1 MDMERNKGT
10 TGSDTTGTMQNNT
23 ATTEHYGFI
32 TATAM
37 IIGVVIGSGIF
48 FKSDDILTYTGG
60 NVWLGV
66 LVFCIGAWGIIFG
79 SLTVTELSTRT
90 SKNGGVV
97 GYFEAF
103 ISDKIAS
110 GFGWFQTFVYFP
122 TLIVVLA
129 WVSGIYTCS
138 LFGLANTL
146 EMQSVLG
153 FLYLLFFYGINL
165 ISAKIGGYFQ
175 NATTLIKLIPLLV
188 IAIVGFF
195 WGAPHPALEEGV
207 QLVTS
212 KNVGFAWLAALV
224 PIAYSFD
231 GWIIATNITNE
242 VKNPK
247 KNMTLALI
255 CGPIVV
261 LGVYLTFFLGLIK
274 ILGVDYIL
282 STKDQAINKVG
293 ELLLGTYGTK
303 IILIFIVIS
312 VLGVVNGLVLGGIR
326 MPQALASKNMI
337 PAAKQVSA
345 IHERLQLS
353 IPSLQ
358 ISFLTSLIWFVIH
371 YVTQKFN
378 ILRGGD
384 ISEIA
389 IVFSYACY
397 IILYIKVI
405 KMKKAGEIKGIFRGV
420 ICPIFAIA
428 GAAIIFVGGFIRNPF
443 YVSIFIAFCAIIFAL
458 GYRYFKKERE
468 F

>member
-1 MDMERNKGT
+1 MANEQKKGT
-10 TGSDTTGTMQNNT
+10 KVLNAEDHKQGNT
-23 ATTEHYGFI
+23 AVKEHYGFI
-32 TATAM
+32 TATTM
-37 IIGVVIGSGIF
+37 IIGIVIGSGIF
-48 FKSDDILTYTGG
+48 FKSDDILSYTGG

-79 SLTVTELSTRT
+79 SLSLTELSIRT

-103 ISDKIAS
+103 ISDKIAC

-122 TLIVVLA
+122 TLIVVLG

-138 LFGLANTL
+138 LFGIPNTL
-146 EMQSVLG
+146 EMQSLLG
-153 FLYLLFFYGINL
+153 VLYLLFFYGINL
-165 ISAKIGGYFQ
+165 ISVKIGGYFQ
-175 NATTLIKLIPLLV
+175 NATTFIKLIPLLV
-188 IAIVGFF
+188 IAIAGFF
-195 WGAPHPALEEGV
+195 LGAPHPELEEGV
-207 QLVTS
+207 ALITS
-212 KNVGFAWLAALV
+212 SNVGLAWLAALV

-231 GWIIATNITNE
+231 GWIIATSITNE

-261 LGVYLTFFLGLIK
+261 LGVYLTFFLGLTK
-274 ILGVDYIL
+274 ILGVNYIL

-293 ELLLGTYGTK
+293 ELLLGTHGTK

-326 MPQALASKNMI
+326 MPQALASKNMM
-337 PAAKQVSA
+337 PAAEKVSN
-345 IHERLQLS
+345 IHKRLELS
-353 IPSLQ
+353 VPSLQ
-358 ISFLTSLIWFVIH
+358 ISFVSAMIWFVIH
-371 YVTQKFN
+371 YVSQKFN
-378 ILRGGD
+378 LLRGGD

-397 IILYIKVI
+397 IILYVKVI
-405 KMKKAGEIKGIFRGV
+405 RMKFDGEVKGFFRGI

-428 GAAIIFVGGFIRNPF
+428 GASIIFVGGFIRNPI
-443 YVSIFIAFCAIIFAL
+443 YVGVFIAFCALVFVF
-458 GYRYFKKERE
+458 GYRYFKKVK
-468 F
+468 